1 MSTLV
6 DRLRVVQP
14 PTNRS
19 PAPTTMGRA
28 IGFAATLIVFAVL
41 LPDVFAALKILLLK
55 VVTLSSMT
63 VDAMASASF
72 TLQ

>member
-1 MSTLV
+1 
-6 DRLRVVQP
+6 
-14 PTNRS
+14 
-19 PAPTTMGRA
+19 MGRA
-28 IGFAATLIVFAVL
+28 IGFAAMLIVFAVL